1 MQFGYAKL
9 ASKAMT
15 TNRIDITTTGIHPFK
30 GFPGNQES
38 LTVES
43 PKKYLSN
50 PEILAFTNF
59 LFRSNLPDFVI
70 IHDISKVPIVDRVK
84 TNENEPKQKS

>member
-15 TNRIDITTTGIHPFK
+15 TNRFDITIIGIHPFK

-43 PKKYLSN
+43 PKKYLSD
-50 PEILAFTNF
+50 PEILTLTKMVSF
-59 LFRSNLPDFVI
+59 
-70 IHDISKVPIVDRVK
+70 
-84 TNENEPKQKS
+84 

>member
-38 LTVES
+38 PTEES
-43 PKKYLSN
+43 PKKYLN
-50 PEILAFTNF
+50 DPKRLTLTNLASFSF
-59 LFRSNLPDFVI
+59 KPA
-70 IHDISKVPIVDRVK
+70 
-84 TNENEPKQKS
+84 